1 MIPEIV
7 LFIWNVE
14 KKKKKR
20 WTKKKKIVRRA
31 IPKCNNLLKAE

>member
-14 KKKKKR
+14 KKKRKDEQ
-20 WTKKKKIVRRA
+20 KKKIARRA

>member
-14 KKKKKR
+14 KKKRKDEQKKENSQKSY
-20 WTKKKKIVRRA
+20 TKV
-31 IPKCNNLLKAE
+31 